1 VRRKTIRDESKT
13 LPLSEVE
20 HWWVP
25 MSRGERLWLVL
36 CGGLLAVTLIIVAL
50 SFLGGG
56 G

>member
-13 LPLSEVE
+13 IPLREWEV
-20 HWWVP
+20 
-25 MSRGERLWLVL
+25 GEPPSLTWAFLGGVLVIT
-36 CGGLLAVTLIIVAL
+36 LLVVAL

>member
-1 VRRKTIRDESKT
+1 MKRKTIRDESKT

-20 HWWVP
+20 HWVP

>member
-13 LPLSEVE
+13 IPLREWEV
-20 HWWVP
+20 
-25 MSRGERLWLVL
+25 GEPASLTWAFLGGVLVIT
-36 CGGLLAVTLIIVAL
+36 LLVVAL